1 MSGLPQVCAERTP
14 AHLLHGVH
22 HLRDHREENQVVTFS
37 SNPSPIV
44 ALPCPSLSCRDLTD
58 VTLAYEDHTTSPF
71 LREAPFWN
79 EVRVRGHCSNS
90 FWANQRRVRTWVVT
104 GVTLICQSCNSDLSK
119 LFNVSFAHYQTIP
132 SWSLICT
139 RWFASRTL

>member
-58 VTLAYEDHTTSPF
+58 VTLACEDSATSLQVSQPLLSLGKPLFEMRSVYEGIAQIAFEQT
-71 LREAPFWN
+71 N
-79 EVRVRGHCSNS
+79 EE
-90 FWANQRRVRTWVVT
+90 
-104 GVTLICQSCNSDLSK
+104 
-119 LFNVSFAHYQTIP
+119 FAHELSQVQH
-132 SWSLICT
+132 
-139 RWFASRTL
+139 